1 MSDKRNPTA
10 SRSPERDVP
19 PELLL
24 KMFNSVPEGIFAVD
38 IDYRITAI
46 NDSAL
51 SALDLPRH
59 RAVGSHCREVL
70 RVDIGGE
77 GCALRQAMESGQPTV
92 SLETHFQDSLGNR
105 LSVTLST
112 AAIKDNQGQVTG
124 GVATFVNLADTRQ
137 QVTTGSPAGMFR
149 DILTGDP
156 NMKQLFEIL
165 PTISRSDSS
174 ILILGETG
182 TGKNLIAKAIH
193 RLSSRADG
201 PLITVNCAA
210 LPETLLESELF
221 GYKAGAFTGAH
232 RDKPG
237 RFAAAQGGTLFLDEI
252 GDIPLGVQVKL
263 LRVLQEKVYE
273 RLGEQV
279 PIPCDIR
286 FITATHRDLPAMV
299 TTGTFRRDLYYR
311 INVLN
316 LEIPPLRDRKGDIP
330 QLAQK
335 FTEQLSLT
343 RGKRV
348 TGVSSAALELLM
360 RHNYPGNVRELENIL
375 EHAWV
380 MCLERVI
387 DVQHLPRRLQMMA
400 PSVDD
405 TAAKGLE
412 KVEGL
417 FILQV
422 LERVGWHRGRAAQE
436 LGIHRTTL
444 QRKIRKLGLLLPAH
458 DGRNQE

>member
-1 MSDKRNPTA
+1 MAGTCDHTSNNI
-10 SRSPERDVP
+10 PERGVS

-24 KMFNSVPEGIFAVD
+24 RVFNCVPEGVLAVD
-38 IDYRITAI
+38 DGFRITAV
-46 NDSAL
+46 NNSAI
-51 SALDLPRH
+51 ATLDMGRH
-59 RAVGSHCREVL
+59 RVIGRHCRDVLGIDVGSADCT
-70 RVDIGGE
+70 
-77 GCALRQAMESGQPTV
+77 LRQVMETGQP
-92 SLETHFQDSLGNR
+92 SANRPMHFQDSLGR
-105 LSVTLST
+105 RIAVTLST
-112 AAIKDNQGQVTG
+112 APLRDDKGEIIGAVASFVDLSRTG
-124 GVATFVNLADTRQ
+124 HQFDTMDSS
-137 QVTTGSPAGMFR
+137 GPFR

-156 NMKQLFEIL
+156 AMKQLFEIL
-165 PTISRSDSS
+165 PTISRNDSS
-174 ILILGETG
+174 ILVFGETG
-182 TGKNLIAKAIH
+182 TGKNLMAKTIH
-193 RLSSRADG
+193 RLSSRSKG

-252 GDIPLGVQVKL
+252 GDIPLGMQVKL

-279 PIPCDIR
+279 PIPCDVR
-286 FITATHRDLPAMV
+286 FIAATHRDLSAMV
-299 TTGTFRRDLYYR
+299 AAGTFRRDLYYR

-335 FTEQLSLT
+335 FAERLSQA
-343 RGKRV
+343 RGKLV

-380 MCLERVI
+380 MCKGRII
-387 DVQHLPRRLQMMA
+387 DVQHLPRRLQVMA
-400 PSVDD
+400 PGPGDSGEQ
-405 TAAKGLE
+405 GLRQ
-412 KVEGL
+412 VEGAY
-417 FILQV
+417 ILQI
-422 LERVGWHRGRAAQE
+422 LERNGWHRGRTAVE
-436 LGIHRTTL
+436 LGMHRTTL
-444 QRKIRKLGLLLPAH
+444 QRKIKKLRLMLPAQ
-458 DGRNQE
+458 DGRKPA